1 MIEINNMQ
9 DFDNVT
15 RENPLVLIDFWATWC
30 GPCRMLVV
38 VLEEIAKETS
48 LTILKVNIDEAPDI
62 SDKFN
67 IQSVPTLILFK
78 NGQEIS
84 SKCGFLSKSAV
95 LSWIN
100 ENNSR

>member
-1 MIEINNMQ
+1 MVEINNMQ

-15 RENPLVLIDFWATWC
+15 KENPLVLIDFWATWC
-30 GPCRMLVV
+30 GPCRMLGI
-38 VLEEIAKETS
+38 VLEEVAKETS
-48 LTILKVNIDEAPDI
+48 HTILKVNVDEAPDI

-100 ENNSR
+100 ENNQ